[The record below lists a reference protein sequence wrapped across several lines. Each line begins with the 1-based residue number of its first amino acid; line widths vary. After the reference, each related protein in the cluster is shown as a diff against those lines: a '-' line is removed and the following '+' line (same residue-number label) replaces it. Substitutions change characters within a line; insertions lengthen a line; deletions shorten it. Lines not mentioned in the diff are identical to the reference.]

1 MKRNY
6 REFYAL
12 IKGKPYSKAEIVS
25 SFTEG
30 KTESLS
36 EMSDIQYSLLMQ
48 HIRPSRDLGSFTPK
62 PGDAQRKKMISI
74 ARQMNWGDQVQSSS
88 SVVQAVNHW
97 CLKQRYKKPLMQHN
111 VQELNILVTI
121 MEEKVY
127 PSYLKGLNKG

>member
-25 SFTEG
+25 SFTDG
-30 KTESLS
+30 QTESLS
-36 EMSDIQYSLLMQ
+36 AMSDQQFEGLMQ
-48 HIRPSRDLGSFTPK
+48 FLRPKMNDYDFTPK

-88 SVVQAVNHW
+88 SVVQAVNNW